1 MDETHVAFM
10 KRALALARQGKGRT
24 SPNPMVGAV
33 IVNAGKVV
41 GEGYHQKAGGPH
53 AEIHALRAAGEAARG
68 ATLYV
73 NLEPC
78 CHQGRTPPCTEA
90 LIQAGIAQ
98 VYVAEMDRNPRVA
111 SEGIRQLERAG
122 IQVHVGLCAEEAAQ
136 LNEVH
141 RKYIQTRQPFVI
153 LKMAMSLDG
162 KIATATGESQWITSL
177 ASRQRGHVLRDEV
190 DAILVGR
197 GTVAK
202 DNPALTTRLETGKGQ
217 DATRIVLDS
226 RGKTSPKARIFNP
239 ESSAGVLIAVTPSAP
254 AENIKVLE
262 SAGAEVITVPTEDK
276 RVCLRTLLDILG
288 GHEITSL
295 LLEGGGEVNAS
306 AIASGVVDK
315 VMCFVSP
322 KLIGGQHAP
331 SVLGGEGIARLADA
345 PRLRAVSVTPIPVES
360 VAKGGCPRNSEETS
374 KQKPSTEGACDFL
387 IEGYLRDR
395 F

>member
-10 KRALALARQGKGRT
+10 KRALALARRGKGRT
-24 SPNPMVGAV
+24 SPNPIVGAV

-53 AEIHALRAAGEAARG
+53 AEIHALRAAGEAAG
-68 ATLYV
+68 GGTLYV

-78 CHQGRTPPCTEA
+78 CHQGRTPPCTKA

-98 VYVAEMDRNPRVA
+98 VYVAEVDRNPRVA
-111 SEGIRQLERAG
+111 SEGIRQLESAG
-122 IQVHVGLCAEEAAQ
+122 IQVHVGLCAEESAQ

-226 RGKTSPKARIFNP
+226 RGKTSPKTRIFNP

-254 AENIKVLE
+254 AENIRVLE

-276 RVCLRTLLDILG
+276 RVCLRTLMDILG
-288 GHEITSL
+288 GREITSL
-295 LLEGGGEVNAS
+295 LIEGGGEVNAS

-322 KLIGGQHAP
+322 KLIGGQQAQG
-331 SVLGGEGIARLADA
+331 VLGGEGIARLADA
-345 PRLRAVSVTPIPVES
+345 PRLWDVSVTPIPVEPI
-360 VAKGGCPRNSEETS
+360 AIGGCPGNFGETS